1 MDLEGARLA
10 LASGHSAPWRFKIAK
25 EVPADSFSPG
35 GSSSSMQ
42 ASHEPCT
49 FEFEF
54 ELQFEVEFEFGLV
67 RRFEII

>member
-1 MDLEGARLA
+1 MLSQLG
-10 LASGHSAPWRFKIAK
+10 F
-25 EVPADSFSPG
+25 EVPAESVCPG

-49 FEFEF
+49 FEFEI
-54 ELQFEVEFEFGLV
+54 ELQLEVEFEFGLV